1 MAQENNK
8 NRNNAPSP
16 RPRFNIFWFYG
27 LIAAMILGWWM
38 FDQPNEKCGIFQKN
52 RKKFEK
58 PIDKGVLLCYN
69 MQANKEKFRFHRA
82 AR

>member
-1 MAQENNK
+1 MK
-8 NRNNAPSP
+8 RHVVLSLFIKK
-16 RPRFNIFWFYG
+16 R
-27 LIAAMILGWWM
+27 
-38 FDQPNEKCGIFQKN
+38 IFQKN